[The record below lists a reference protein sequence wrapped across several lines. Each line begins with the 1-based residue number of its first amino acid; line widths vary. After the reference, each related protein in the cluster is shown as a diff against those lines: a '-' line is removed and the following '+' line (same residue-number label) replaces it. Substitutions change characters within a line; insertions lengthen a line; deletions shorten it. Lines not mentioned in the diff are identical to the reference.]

1 MRFKIAKEKLE
12 QLKERFNL
20 LVFVCAG
27 LLLSNVVLAFLVYW
41 SVLHES
47 RWIVPTTIQHEFKLS
62 DYAVDDSYLRQ
73 MSLFFINE
81 RLNVSPET
89 IDSSHQL
96 LLESIAPK
104 YYHVLS
110 DVLADE
116 AATVR
121 TQKISS
127 VFYPLGMTIDS
138 KGLRVEIDGI
148 LHRYVGERALPP
160 VHKQYLLTFQ
170 YHLGDLKILSFVDLS
185 NSVDSSN
192 ASAGAS
198 DEAANLAKE
207 NNENNAGHKNE

>member
-12 QLKERFNL
+12 QIKERFNL

-47 RWIVPTTIQHEFKLS
+47 RWIVPTTIRREFKLS

-110 DVLADE
+110 GVLANE
-116 AATVR
+116 AAVVR
-121 TQKISS
+121 AQKISS

-138 KGLRVEIDGI
+138 KGLRVEINGI

-160 VHKQYLLTFQ
+160 IPKQYLLTFQ
-170 YHLGDLKILSFVDLS
+170 YHLGDLKILSFIDLS
-185 NSVDSSN
+185 NTDDSSN
-192 ASAGAS
+192 ASTGVS
-198 DEAANLAKE
+198 DEAANLVLVKE
-207 NNENNAGHKNE
+207 NN